1 MFFQWFQETT
11 FAFKL
16 LDLVVRTVEIIDRVK
31 SEKKD
36 KEIEVVSLLLGSGGV
51 AKSDAKD

>member
-36 KEIEVVSLLLGSGGV
+36 KEIEVVSLLLGSGGI